1 MTRLEELKLEHEKR
15 LRQLKNADPVQ
26 VGFLNKA
33 ITRIEQ
39 EMAEL
44 ETTKEPELKEID
56 IIVDGKK
63 LKFNKAGVANIP
75 HKSLLKRVDL
85 SHYIIMYGSDT
96 GKDAELVYKDGKW
109 NISCCDLQ
117 SSPEFVYEELGMAV
131 TYMIEFMHD
140 KYTHPETID
149 TTKLLKDFD
158 LDDLDILERQHY
170 DHHIKYMP
178 KEQALQVIINT
189 VESDFSQLSPSLAE
203 IAEIQEKQGTYVE
216 GAVTLTTQEEEQVIP
231 VPKKV
236 SVKKKAKKVDIE
248 DEDKDELKRYLTI
261 LQELKEKTKSKVA
274 ARQIESEIAEI
285 QEMIDKLS

>member
-1 MTRLEELKLEHEKR
+1 MIRLEELKLEHEKR
-15 LRQLKNADPVQ
+15 MRQLKNADPVQ

-33 ITRIEQ
+33 IARIEE

-44 ETTKEPELKEID
+44 ETPKEPELKEID

-75 HKSLLKRVDL
+75 YKSLLKRVDL

-109 NISCCDLQ
+109 NISCCDLS

-149 TTKLLKDFD
+149 
-158 LDDLDILERQHY
+158 
-170 DHHIKYMP
+170 
-178 KEQALQVIINT
+178 
-189 VESDFSQLSPSLAE
+189 
-203 IAEIQEKQGTYVE
+203 VE
-216 GAVTLTTQEEEQVIP
+216 GAVTIEPEEKEIP
-231 VPKKV
+231 IKAAP
-236 SVKKKAKKVDIE
+236 VKKKVKKVDIE
-248 DEDKDELKRYLTI
+248 GEDIKELKNYLTI
-261 LQELKEKTKSKVA
+261 LQELKENTKSKVA
-274 ARQIESEIAEI
+274 SRQIESEMAEV
-285 QEMIDKLS
+285 QEMINELS